1 MSKPKPIPPQ
11 TAPNAIKTVPPQL
24 AKVATT
30 GPGTVGLVTGT
41 AVNVEAKPTGMTVG
55 GNKK

>member
-1 MSKPKPIPPQ
+1 MSKTFRPQ
-11 TAPNAIKTVPPQL
+11 VAPNANKTVPPQM
-24 AKVATT
+24 AKVAIT

-41 AVNVEAKPTGMTVG
+41 AVNVEAKPTGMTSSG